1 MLVFVFYLTNFFFLK
16 KNKCGSHDDTYELV
30 RNHIMALKRV
40 PFLRRA
46 HILFAIERNMAHE
59 SGHIWHN
66 IRNIE
71 NVHPICEKKE
81 DIVGIYTSQF
91 NKPKYAISAREH
103 VIRGSITIAQNIVCA
118 NPRMK
123 TESGSIIPAQDRPKF
138 ILDKLREQLLRYRQI
153 ESDTTDPISTT
164 RMSVSGVADRHGKK
178 DPSAKDDLAFTFT
191 FCCGTTDALRQ
202 DKFKFVQKDWLP

>member
-1 MLVFVFYLTNFFFLK
+1 
-16 KNKCGSHDDTYELV
+16 
-30 RNHIMALKRV
+30 MALKRI

-46 HILFAIERNMAHE
+46 HFLFAIERNMAHE

-66 IRNIE
+66 IRKIE

-103 VIRGSITIAQNIVCA
+103 VLRGTISIADKIVCA
-118 NPRMK
+118 NPHMK
-123 TESGSIIPAQDRPKF
+123 TDSGSVIPASDRPRM
-138 ILDKLREQLLRYRQI
+138 IMEKLREQLLRYRQI
-153 ESDTTDPISTT
+153 ESDTTDPIGVP

-191 FCCGTTDALRQ
+191 FCCGTVDALRQ
-202 DKFKFVQKDWLP
+202 KKFQYVNDEWMP